1 MPTIKLASR
10 ALGAMA
16 LVSLA
21 FAAAAPAA
29 TPRQAAKVVRSA
41 GSTVKA
47 VQRALGVP
55 ADGVYGP
62 QTRKAVRRFQRAHGL
77 TVDGIAGPQTLAA
90 LGLPARSAAKEDP
103 ATVLARIAEC
113 ESGGDPTAVSRDR
126 RYFGKY
132 QFSRATWRAVGG
144 RGNPAR
150 APEAEQDER
159 ALILYEREGTK
170 PWPVCGR

>member
-29 TPRQAAKVVRSA
+29 THRQAAKVVRSA

-47 VQRALGVP
+47 MQRALGVP

-77 TVDGIAGPQTLAA
+77 TVDGIAGAADPRRPRAARPQ
-90 LGLPARSAAKEDP
+90 R
-103 ATVLARIAEC
+103 RQ
-113 ESGGDPTAVSRDR
+113 GGPGHRAGPDRPVRVGRRPDR
-126 RYFGKY
+126 RL
-132 QFSRATWRAVGG
+132 A
-144 RGNPAR
+144 
-150 APEAEQDER
+150 
-159 ALILYEREGTK
+159 
-170 PWPVCGR
+170 